1 MTPAT
6 EALVRA
12 LAKSHTDLPLVRVL
26 RLVIEDL
33 APAVSVLDSTDELFT
48 YAVVRAVA
56 DERVDFLQG
65 YAFLGAAAG
74 LASAL
79 LLHDAV
85 EAQQRLN
92 HLRDD
97 WANVYT
103 YTDVPPGVS
112 AVNLADQMKADAA
125 EEVLRLVKAMTV
137 VTS

>member
-1 MTPAT
+1 MTPAA

-26 RLVIEDL
+26 RLVHEDL
-33 APAVSVLDSTDELFT
+33 APAVGVIDNTVELFA
-48 YAVVRAVA
+48 YAVVRALA
-56 DERVDFLQG
+56 DGL
-65 YAFLGAAAG
+65 LTPSGARKILWAAG
-74 LASAL
+74 CSAVPL
-79 LLHDAV
+79 TDAV
-85 EAQQRLN
+85 DAQRRLD

-97 WANVYT
+97 WTNVHK

-112 AVNLADQMKADAA
+112 AVNLAEQMKADDA